1 MKLAERFK
9 KFMAN
14 LRDNAQMVGADTKIA
29 KEFKDIFEVGG
40 VPSFN
45 EFYNFGI
52 LPWKM
57 LYRGFYSAW
66 HLVKAPTIANPD
78 AERKMSY
85 LNLSKAV
92 CQELAGMV
100 WTDQSD
106 INLATEGVGEEEKDI
121 LSDFSC
127 KKEHKNLK

>member
-14 LRDNAQMVGADTKIA
+14 IRDNAQMVGADTKIA

-66 HLVKAPTIANPD
+66 HLIKAPTIANPE
-78 AERKMSY
+78 AERRMSY

-92 CQELAGMV
+92 CQELAGCSSGAHV
-100 WTDQSD
+100 
-106 INLATEGVGEEEKDI
+106 LAAAVVSLPGNFRQV
-121 LSDFSC
+121 
-127 KKEHKNLK
+127 HRPP